1 MALKSILVIALIAVS
16 AFATGF
22 EEF

>member
-1 MALKSILVIALIAVS
+1 MALKNILVIALIAASV
-16 AFATGF
+16 FATGF